1 VKKWMKTAIAFSGLV
16 MGTAA
21 AQTGDGSNVILPL
34 EAQTCNLPA
43 APATIPEDA
52 SYDQL
57 VEAKG
62 NVVSFQDAMVSYRDC
77 LDTAGKAD
85 NLTEGNQV
93 ALNNA
98 HNYSVEMEER
108 VAEQFNVAVRAYKA
122 RQAEQQEK

>member
-1 VKKWMKTAIAFSGLV
+1 MKNWMKPAVAVSALV
-16 MGTAA
+16 VGTAA
-21 AQTGDGSNVILPL
+21 AQTEDGSTVILPL

-62 NVVSFQDAMVSYRDC
+62 NVVSFQNEMVTYREC
-77 LDTAGKAD
+77 LDAAGETGS
-85 NLTEGNQV
+85 LTEGNEV

-122 RQAEQQEK
+122 RQAEQEK